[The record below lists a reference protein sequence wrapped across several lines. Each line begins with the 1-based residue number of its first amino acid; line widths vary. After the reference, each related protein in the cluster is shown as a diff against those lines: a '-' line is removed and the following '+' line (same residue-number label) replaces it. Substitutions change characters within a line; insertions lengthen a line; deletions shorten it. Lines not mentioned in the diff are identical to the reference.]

1 MKVLLS
7 GYYKE
12 IVGCGVFKSREW
24 GQIDRRERR
33 RNAEEN
39 LPLSF
44 LLFCQA
50 VSFIFSLT
58 VCKYLCIAV
67 SLSLWLFKRGGK
79 DTHPAAFAAAPD
91 FFPLSSQ
98 EVSHLPL
105 CWLSGEAQWCW
116 NSGRCTH
123 WLGST
128 LMHVEF
134 YQHTR
139 IHIHSHYKQSLISSD
154 SDRQRYT

>member
-1 MKVLLS
+1 M
-7 GYYKE
+7 
-12 IVGCGVFKSREW
+12 GCGSFWSREW
-24 GQIDRRERR
+24 GQREEKKCRRES
-33 RNAEEN
+33 
-39 LPLSF
+39 LSLSF

-50 VSFIFSLT
+50 VSSPT
-58 VCKYLCIAV
+58 VCKYLRNSV
-67 SLSLWLFKRGGK
+67 SFTLSLFKRGGK

-128 LMHVEF
+128 LMHAGF
-134 YQHTR
+134 YKHAR
-139 IHIHSHYKQSLISSD
+139 IHIDAHCKHLLISSD
-154 SDRQRYT
+154 SDGQTICAHSVIHVGVQ